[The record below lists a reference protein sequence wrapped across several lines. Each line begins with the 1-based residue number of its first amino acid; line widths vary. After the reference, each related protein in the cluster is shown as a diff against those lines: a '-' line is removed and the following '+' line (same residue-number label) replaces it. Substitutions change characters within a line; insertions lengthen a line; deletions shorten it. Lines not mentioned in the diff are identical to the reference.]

1 MVDNELAGP
10 NPRKT
15 GALGSDYPQDKQ
27 RKETG
32 LARKTLI
39 LAVSAEAA
47 PEAVLAGTPR
57 GAGISGKKKGPE
69 IIRAL
74 QFGGGGGDRTPVRK
88 SSTGSSTYLVR
99 STGF

>member
-15 GALGSDYPQDKQ
+15 GVLSGDYPQDKQ

-32 LARKTLI
+32 LAWKT
-39 LAVSAEAA
+39 
-47 PEAVLAGTPR
+47 PVLAASAKASPAARQTTTPR
-57 GAGISGKKKGPE
+57 GVGISGKKKGPG
-69 IIRAL
+69 IIRTL

-88 SSTGSSTYLVR
+88 SSTDSSTYIVR
-99 STGF
+99 SFGF